1 MLERRAGADQSAGSK
16 LRETDVG
23 RTEGKKNKGKEERR
37 LESSGEERKNGGKC
51 VREEELGKE
60 RKERSRENSEEEETT
75 EKKSKPLAPRARR
88 WWKMVKTDSRKCE
101 LGLQGDED
109 GLVKRVAQREEQGL
123 IVQTE
128 PQPKGTG
135 ANTQPDRDRG
145 AFVV

>member
-1 MLERRAGADQSAGSK
+1 MCERRGI
-16 LRETDVG
+16 
-23 RTEGKKNKGKEERR
+23 
-37 LESSGEERKNGGKC
+37 RK
-51 VREEELGKE
+51 GKE

-75 EKKSKPLAPRARR
+75 EKKSKPSAPRARR